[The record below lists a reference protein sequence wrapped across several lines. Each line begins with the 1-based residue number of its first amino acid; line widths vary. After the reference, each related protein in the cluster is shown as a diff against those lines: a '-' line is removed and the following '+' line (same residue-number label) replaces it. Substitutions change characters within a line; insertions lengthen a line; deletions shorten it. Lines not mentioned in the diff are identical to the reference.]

1 MVGCVELQSYFRDC
15 SGSIPLNRVVPA
27 STVAVAVVSDF
38 MAQLLCWRA
47 AAPVAGAGQGRGNC
61 VTLGLIGRGPIP
73 APQRRGQRFSWTARD
88 SIE

>member
-1 MVGCVELQSYFRDC
+1 MDGCVVLKSYFRDW
-15 SGSIPLNRVVPA
+15 SGSIHWKRVVPA
-27 STVAVAVVSDF
+27 SAVAVAVLSGF

-61 VTLGLIGRGPIP
+61 VTLGLIGRGPLHV
-73 APQRRGQRFSWTARD
+73 PQRRGQRFSWTARD